1 MSSIVSITGIIAIT
15 ILEGI
20 ALFKSVDG
28 SLLVPII
35 SIIAGLTGY
44 EIKRLK
50 GDYDANN
57 IK

>member
-1 MSSIVSITGIIAIT
+1 MMPSIVTITGIIAIT

-44 EIKRLK
+44 EIKKLK
-50 GDYDANN
+50 G
-57 IK
+57 